1 MGNEFSSP
9 ETFPTN
15 DFELVI
21 RLSKELEFIL
31 EKYFSSHGKGLH
43 EKISNGKNIPEKLQK
58 KMRYVATIRNKLI
71 HDRDFNKIDR
81 EAFINVF
88 KEAKSELENL
98 KILNEN
104 KTDSYCQIM

>member
-31 EKYFSSHGKGLH
+31 EVYFSSYGKGLH

-81 EAFINVF
+81 DAFIKVF
-88 KEAKSELENL
+88 KEAKNELEDLINL
-98 KILNEN
+98 KEN
-104 KTDSYCQIM
+104 KTDSYCQMM